1 MDKGTWYT
9 IRKKKFQI
17 ASSVLFLRFK
27 TNLYLEKR
35 LVIYIKKWLSPGG
48 KITRDYDFVIC
59 ALRFFFANLLWR
71 ACNQKA
77 EPSLSTMGV
86 HVSIITVKHDNS
98 RAEPKSTCHYFIFA
112 RDFIISV
119 WLTEVNWLS
128 QATIFS
134 LKIHKQ
140 VKKKEEEETSSL
152 QNCLTK
158 AKEDVHTPLCKAVQ
172 PMMSTASTFASFS
185 SNNETASLCPYATA
199 SISGVLGKERN
210 WAFIFN

>member
-77 EPSLSTMGV
+77 EPSLATMGV

-140 VKKKEEEETSSL
+140 VKKKKKKKKQVHYRIAWLKLRKMYIPLCVKLCSPWCRQHLHLLPFQVTMK
-152 QNCLTK
+152 QHHC
-158 AKEDVHTPLCKAVQ
+158 VHTLLQALVG
-172 PMMSTASTFASFS
+172 F
-185 SNNETASLCPYATA
+185 
-199 SISGVLGKERN
+199 
-210 WAFIFN
+210 